1 MGKGG
6 CRRQATPTIDMEHLE
21 DLLKDHVRKVGHSQ
35 AFQFGKYLSISKAQ
49 AINAGALL
57 AQEDFLLKLMAVS
70 DGLLFNYKDLKE
82 GFTQVC
88 RAFPGL
94 KESFDLEMRSTL
106 GGKLA
111 ESTMTMCTHMRR
123 LRVPQKF
130 QEACSSLSDRQVE
143 KLEGLRAAFGVD
155 TGKGPKEK
163 SGASGSKAKK
173 EEEESREED
182 EEGSCETQDLLDLE
196 APTTPGKDG
205 PSLLDAALQVSPVP
219 ARKQNLKA
227 AMGLKRPSAAGSKKP
242 AGKIV
247 KEVNKKSKIAKTKVN
262 KDKVNYK
269 EAEMRLM
276 PYRKTTAV
284 AVVAKGVG
292 QLFQVVTF
300 KNVEKNSK
308 AARKLMEML
317 KKGSSLA
324 DVLAAKEKLAK

>member
-1 MGKGG
+1 M
-6 CRRQATPTIDMEHLE
+6 
-21 DLLKDHVRKVGHSQ
+21 
-35 AFQFGKYLSISKAQ
+35 
-49 AINAGALL
+49 
-57 AQEDFLLKLMAVS
+57 
-70 DGLLFNYKDLKE
+70 
-82 GFTQVC
+82 
-88 RAFPGL
+88 
-94 KESFDLEMRSTL
+94 
-106 GGKLA
+106 A

-130 QEACSSLSDRQVE
+130 QEACSTLSDWQVE

-155 TGKGPKEK
+155 TDKGPNGK

-173 EEEESREED
+173 EEESREED

-196 APTTPGKDG
+196 VPRTPGKDG

-227 AMGLKRPSAAGSKKP
+227 AMGLKKPAAAGSKKP
-242 AGKIV
+242 AGKIL
-247 KEVNKKSKIAKTKVN
+247 KEINKKSKIAKAKVN
-262 KDKVNYK
+262 KDKVDYK